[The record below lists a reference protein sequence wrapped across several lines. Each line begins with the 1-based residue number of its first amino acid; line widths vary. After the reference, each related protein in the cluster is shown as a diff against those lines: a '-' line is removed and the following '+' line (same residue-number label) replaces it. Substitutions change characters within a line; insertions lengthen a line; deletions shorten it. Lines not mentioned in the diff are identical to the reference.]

1 MKAYQLVGWQK
12 PPEVRDV
19 PVPEPG
25 PGEVLLS
32 VDAAGACHS
41 DLHFMEWPE
50 GLLPWTLP
58 FTLGH
63 ETAGRVAAVGAGASS
78 WKPGD
83 AVAVYG
89 PWGCGFCA
97 PCRESAENYCERS
110 AELGAGGSGLG
121 HHGGMAE
128 YLLVPSARHLVAIGG
143 LDPLQAAPL
152 TDAALTPYHAVQRS
166 LSKLGPGSTAVV
178 IGVGGLGHMAIQVL
192 RAITPARVVAI
203 DVSEEKIAL
212 AREMGADDAFL
223 AEDDAV
229 ARIRALTRDVGA
241 ECILDCV
248 GSDASIAQ
256 AAQIVR
262 VRGDITVIGIA
273 FGTYPFSFITMPY
286 EASLATCF
294 WGTSRELIDVIAL
307 ASAGKLRAK
316 VETFPLSNAG
326 EAFDRLRSGT
336 IDGRA
341 VIVPD

>member
-1 MKAYQLVGWQK
+1 MKAYQLVGWQQ

-63 ETAGRVAAVGAGASS
+63 ETAGRVAAVGAGVEA

-89 PWGCGFCA
+89 PWGCGLCS
-97 PCRESAENYCERS
+97 PCRESAENYCERA

-128 YLLVPSARHLVAIGG
+128 YLLVPSARHLVAIGD

-152 TDAALTPYHAVQRS
+152 TDAALTPYHAVQKS
-166 LSKLGPGSTAVV
+166 LPKLVPGSTAVV
-178 IGVGGLGHMAIQVL
+178 IGVGGLGHMAIQIL
-192 RAITPARVVAI
+192 RALTAARVVAI
-203 DVSEEKIAL
+203 DVAEDKLAL
-212 AREMGADDAFL
+212 AREMGADAAFL
-223 AEDDAV
+223 AQDDAV
-229 ARIRALTRDVGA
+229 AQIRSLTRDVGV
-241 ECILDCV
+241 ECVLDCV
-248 GSDASIAQ
+248 GSDATIGQ
-256 AAQIVR
+256 AAQLVR

-273 FGTYPFSFITMPY
+273 MGTYPFSFVTMPY
-286 EASLATCF
+286 EASLSSCF
-294 WGTSRELIDVIAL
+294 WGTARELVDVIAL
-307 ASAGKLRAK
+307 AQAGKLHAK
-316 VETFPLSNAG
+316 VETFPLSKAG
-326 EAFDRLRSGT
+326 EAFDRLRAGT

-341 VIVPD
+341 VIVP